1 MTFAA
6 TENGGKKMSKNEAI
20 AYGAYKLDQVIRAI
34 KMTNDYVRLLALEKE
49 KVFLLAAMAALEE
62 VDENAAD

>member
-1 MTFAA
+1 MT
-6 TENGGKKMSKNEAI
+6 KDEAI

-34 KMTNDYVRLLALEKE
+34 TMTNDYVRLLALEKE

-62 VDENAAD
+62 VDKNATDRC

>member
-1 MTFAA
+1 MT
-6 TENGGKKMSKNEAI
+6 KDEAI

-34 KMTNDYVRLLALEKE
+34 TMTNDYVRLLALEKE

-62 VDENAAD
+62 VDENATDRC

>member
-1 MTFAA
+1 
-6 TENGGKKMSKNEAI
+6 MSKNEAI

-34 KMTNDYVRLLALEKE
+34 KMTNDYVRMLALEKE
-49 KVFLLAAMAALEE
+49 KAFLLAAMAALEE